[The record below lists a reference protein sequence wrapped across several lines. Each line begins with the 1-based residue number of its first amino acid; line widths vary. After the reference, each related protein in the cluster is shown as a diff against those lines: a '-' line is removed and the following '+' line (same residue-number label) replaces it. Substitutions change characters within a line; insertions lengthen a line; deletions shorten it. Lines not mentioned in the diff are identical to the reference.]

1 MNKQWQAALQVI
13 EKIEQAGFEAV
24 FVGGAVRDRLLNR
37 PCHDVDVATSAL
49 PEEVKRIFCKT
60 VDVGIEHGTILVL
73 QEKEPIE
80 VTTYRTEADY
90 IDFRRPKDVQFVRQL
105 EEDLKRRDFTM
116 NALAMRRSGDIVDLY
131 GGIHDLQNRIIR
143 AVGTAE
149 ERFTEDA
156 LRMLRAVRF
165 SAQLDF
171 TVEQQTFEAIQRNAY
186 LIEKIAVE
194 RIAQE
199 LEKMWQ
205 SSNPMRGMQM
215 LIDSHLAKYLPGDFE
230 STLMKWQHFQAFGC
244 HDGWAFFIITTN
256 DTSLIKRYKL
266 SNNEKNYILA
276 IQHALQLIQNPLSD
290 TELFHVEVNH
300 LQTAA
305 RFAKWMEVNIV
316 DVEQL
321 VARKKA
327 FPISTLSELKVTGR
341 ELMLWRGE
349 RGGPW
354 VKQALDDI
362 LQVVLSGEVTNDIEH
377 IKDWFLRQ

>member
-73 QEKEPIE
+73 DETEPIE

>member
-362 LQVVLSGEVTNDIEH
+362 LQVVLSGEVTNEIEH